1 MLLYQLAV
9 SALIVLPISFLMG
22 EPGITAPTPTVLL
35 AFAYQ
40 IVVVAFASYLAWFWL
55 LTKFLASRL
64 MVFSF
69 LTPLFGV
76 AFGVLLLDEQM
87 SAQFGVAALLVVA
100 GIMLVNAPGR
110 R

>member
-1 MLLYQLAV
+1 VA
-9 SALIVLPISFLMG
+9 FLMG

-35 AFAYQ
+35 GFAYQ
-40 IVVVAFASYLAWFWL
+40 VVVVAFLSYLAWFWL

-76 AFGVLLLDEQM
+76 AFGVLLLNEHL
-87 SAQFGVAALLVVA
+87 SAQFGLAALLVVA
-100 GIMLVNAPGR
+100 GILLVNAPAKR
-110 R
+110 